1 MCEELHGSLEF
12 LSCSGEE
19 NNDEADD
26 GGHIWIHEGFWEYWA
41 GRRYVRVIYGMIW
54 DIWDIW
60 DIRVIWDEIVY
71 MEYMG

>member
-19 NNDEADD
+19 NNDKADD

-54 DIWDIW
+54 EEDRYAGIFKARYLAISLL
-60 DIRVIWDEIVY
+60 
-71 MEYMG
+71 